1 MSVPKIIL
9 VIYLVLTVYV
19 LLIVGSTN
27 LTLFEMTPAI
37 LMMWIYFSSFSSG
50 YLLTKSSRNLERLTK
65 SSEANN
71 RSSFFERTDLLLIIL
86 SLVSV
91 FFSVIAARYY
101 TGQTPIVVFTNLVK
115 GSSVYYEYQRYF
127 AEAEI
132 ATFSLSKLPYVLML
146 FYVKFMLFYGYLKL
160 LLVKEKCKM
169 SEKLSL
175 IILTISHVYFG
186 IARGTNFEVFE
197 LFILIVFVVL
207 SKFRGYSIKRSR
219 VKQVIFIAVFGFIL
233 INVYY
238 WSVTSRGV
246 VFGYRITSEVWY
258 NPEGVVSILFP
269 ALAAISTA
277 LFGYFGFGFFYLSK
291 FVSDVWLLTPGSFL
305 AGLVPK
311 GFELSGM
318 GSVGAIMKRTIDMGP
333 RWHPDASVLI
343 NDFGLFGLVVF
354 CFLLGFIAARLVNNY
369 SKRDSMRD
377 LLLFLV
383 VLQMVSLPIGNFVI
397 VSSASK
403 LILVFG
409 ILWFIW
415 IRVKGAWYL
424 TGLERTLRKN

>member
-1 MSVPKIIL
+1 MLL

-37 LMMWIYFSSFSSG
+37 LMMWIYFSSFSFG

-71 RSSFFERTDLLLIIL
+71 RSSFFERSDLLLIIL
-86 SLVSV
+86 SLVSLL
-91 FFSVIAARYY
+91 FSVIAARYY

-115 GSSVYYEYQRYF
+115 GTSVYYEYQRHSI
-127 AEAEI
+127 EAKI
-132 ATFSLSKLPYVLML
+132 AIFSLSKLPYVLML

-160 LLVKEKCKM
+160 FLGKKKRNMLEKFF
-169 SEKLSL
+169 L
-175 IILTISHVYFG
+175 IIVTISHVYFG
-186 IARGTNFEVFE
+186 IARGTNFEMFE
-197 LFILIVFVVL
+197 LFILTVFVVL
-207 SKFRGYSIKRSR
+207 TKFHGYSIKRSR

-233 INVYY
+233 INVYS
-238 WSVTSRGV
+238 WNITSRGV
-246 VFGYRITSEVWY
+246 IFGYRISSEVWY
-258 NPEGVVSILFP
+258 NPEGAVSILFP

-277 LFGYFGFGFFYLSK
+277 LFNYFGFGFFYVSK
-291 FVSDVWLLTPGSFL
+291 FVSDVWFLTPGIFL

-318 GSVGAIMKRTIDMGP
+318 GSVAAIMKRTIDVGA
-333 RWHPDASVLI
+333 RWHPDASKFI
-343 NDFGLFGLVVF
+343 NDFGFLGLVSF

-369 SKRDSMRD
+369 SKIDSVRD

-383 VLQMVSLPIGNFVI
+383 FLQMVSLPIGNFVI
-397 VSSASK
+397 VSSANK

-409 ILWFIW
+409 ILWLIW

-424 TGLERTLRKN
+424 TGLERTLRKQ